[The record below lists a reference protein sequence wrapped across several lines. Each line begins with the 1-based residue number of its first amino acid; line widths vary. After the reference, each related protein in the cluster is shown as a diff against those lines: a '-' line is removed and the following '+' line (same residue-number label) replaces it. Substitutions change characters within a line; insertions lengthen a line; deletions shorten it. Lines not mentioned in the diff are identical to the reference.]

1 MKKLIHSQ
9 APWFT
14 ELYANSYFIQ
24 TEEGYSESNV
34 FDLDL
39 VGEDI
44 AQTNAIIACKSP
56 DMYKVLHGIIHHN
69 NGVKDNYKL
78 PNCLIEN
85 ITKILEDIETY
96 KEEMNT

>member
-1 MKKLIHSQ
+1 MLNDSDQ
-9 APWFT
+9 
-14 ELYANSYFIQ
+14 Y
-24 TEEGYSESNV
+24 ESKVLLHCNE
-34 FDLDL
+34 

-44 AQTNAIIACKSP
+44 AQTNAIIASKAP

-78 PNCLIEN
+78 PNCLIED

-96 KEEMNT
+96 KEKMNT